1 MLFHLN
7 VLMKLVKLWLTHL
20 MFVCIVMAAQA
31 LYYWGSREC
40 EKRTCQGIFQLHRY
54 GIAFIEMFYLKH
66 HAVYIDRVH
75 NLDFVLLTKK

>member
-40 EKRTCQGIFQLHRY
+40 EKKTAREYSSYTDM
-54 GIAFIEMFYLKH
+54 E
-66 HAVYIDRVH
+66 
-75 NLDFVLLTKK
+75 LLLYRCST